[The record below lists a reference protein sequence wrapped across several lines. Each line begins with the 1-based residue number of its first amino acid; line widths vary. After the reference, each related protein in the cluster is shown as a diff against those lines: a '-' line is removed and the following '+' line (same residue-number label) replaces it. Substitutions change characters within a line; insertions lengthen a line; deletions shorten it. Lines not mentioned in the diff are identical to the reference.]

1 MQVSSRARIEQ
12 RAAWGLSAG
21 LADDASAIPPN
32 IEVMTWF
39 GFLLRELARPY
50 AERNMDGPWQRKS
63 AKVLL

>member
-1 MQVSSRARIEQ
+1 LARI
-12 RAAWGLSAG
+12 AWEG
-21 LADDASAIPPN
+21 ADFVGPN

-50 AERNMDGPWQRKS
+50 TERNMDGPWQRKS

>member
-1 MQVSSRARIEQ
+1 MTYTRNNEKEIE
-12 RAAWGLSAG
+12 RKFYEHGP
-21 LADDASAIPPN
+21 AIPPN